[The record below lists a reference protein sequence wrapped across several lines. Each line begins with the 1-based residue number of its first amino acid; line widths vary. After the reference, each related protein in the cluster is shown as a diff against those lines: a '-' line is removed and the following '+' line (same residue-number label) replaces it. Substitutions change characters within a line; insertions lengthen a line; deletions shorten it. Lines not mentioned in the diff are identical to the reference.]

1 MAKIACP
8 NCGYTEFFAE
18 TNWLFTQEVMGKG
31 PYPEFGDIIKSKTIT
46 KKVVCVKCKK
56 KVPREIFKDWHL
68 DQLVK

>member
-18 TNWLFTQEVMGKG
+18 TNWLFTQEIIGGK
-31 PYPEFGDIIKSKTIT
+31 PYPEFGEIIKSKTIT
-46 KKVVCVKCKK
+46 IKVICVKCKK
-56 KVPREIFKDWHL
+56 EVTKEIFKHWHL